1 MKLIEITQ
9 GTPEWHAHRA
19 KHFNASD
26 AAAMMGCSPHMTRT
40 ELLNRLTTGITAEV
54 DPATQRRFDDGHR
67 FENLARPL
75 AESIIGDELYPVTGT
90 NGKLSASFDGLTMD
104 GETVFEHKTLNEGLS
119 YTPWDEGNGAHLPA
133 HYRVQMEH
141 QLIVSGAKRV
151 LFMAS
156 KWSGEELTEERHCWY
171 VSDEALRQQI
181 MAGWTQFQTDLASY
195 VPTAAQPVP
204 VGKAPETLPALHIVI
219 QGGVSAS
226 NLAEFKETA
235 LGAIRSVNRELTTDV
250 HFADAEKAVKWCA
263 DVEDRIKAAKDHALS
278 QTASI
283 DELFRTMDDIAA
295 EARSVR
301 LELDKLVKARK
312 ESIKGEIVREAQS
325 ALLEHIDTIENAMGA
340 AYMPRTPVDFAGCI
354 KGLKSVASIRN
365 AVDTEL
371 ARAKIAANE
380 MATRIHTNL
389 AYAAD
394 HIDKTQVPDIGTLV
408 LKATDDFAAVIQQR
422 VAAQVQREAEA
433 RERIRAEEAA
443 KLAKAEAD
451 RQAAAQRADEERT
464 RAAMI
469 EADRIARQQAEKVS
483 AQHIRDELQAAKAIN
498 EYTLATAPPCHQTLV
513 SPEVV
518 DTGARIKLG
527 DINARLAPV
536 SLTAD
541 GLAQL
546 GFSHVATDKSAKLY
560 RASDFPAMCAALVKH
575 ITDAG
580 ANHD

>member
-19 KHFNASD
+19 QHFNASD
-26 AAAMMGCSPHMTRT
+26 APAMMGCSPHMTRT

-75 AESIIGDELYPVTGT
+75 AEAIIGDELYPVTGT

-104 GETVFEHKTLNEGLS
+104 GETVFEHKTLNDGLR
-119 YTPWDEGNGAHLPA
+119 YTPWDEGNGAHLPQ

-141 QLIVSGAKRV
+141 QLLVSGAKRV

-156 KWSGEELTEERHCWY
+156 KWAGEKLMEERHCWY
-171 VSDEALRQQI
+171 VSDATLRQQI
-181 MAGWTQFQTDLASY
+181 MAGWTQFQTELASY
-195 VPTAAQPVP
+195 VPTTAEPAP

-226 NLAEFKETA
+226 NLEEFKATA
-235 LGAIRSVNRELTTDV
+235 LGAIRSVNRDLTTDV

-283 DELFRTMDDIAA
+283 DALFRTMDDIAA

-325 ALLEHIDTIENAMGA
+325 ALLEHIFSIENAMGA

-371 ARAKIAANE
+371 ARAKIEANE
-380 MATRIHTNL
+380 VATRIHTNL
-389 AYAAD
+389 AYAAV

-408 LKATDDFAAVIQQR
+408 LKAPDDFAAVVQQR

-443 KLAKAEAD
+443 KLQREAAAKEAEEQAKANAVD
-451 RQAAAQRADEERT
+451 IPPKAVDPLPLI
-464 RAAMI
+464 RAA
-469 EADRIARQQAEKVS
+469 EVPDQVADNGE
-483 AQHIRDELQAAKAIN
+483 
-498 EYTLATAPPCHQTLV
+498 
-513 SPEVV
+513 
-518 DTGARIKLG
+518 RIKLG

-536 SLTAD
+536 ALTAD
-541 GLAQL
+541 GLAHL
-546 GFSHVATDKSAKLY
+546 GFVHVAADKSAKLY

-580 ANHD
+580 ANHV

>member
-19 KHFNASD
+19 QHFNASD
-26 AAAMMGCSPHMTRT
+26 AAAMMGCSPYMTRN
-40 ELLNRLTTGITAEV
+40 ELLNRLTTGISAEV

-75 AESIIGDELYPVTGT
+75 AEAIIGDELYPVTGT

-104 GETVFEHKTLNEGLS
+104 GETVFEHKTLNDGLR
-119 YTPWDEGNGAHLPA
+119 YTPWDEGNGAHLPQ

-156 KWSGEELTEERHCWY
+156 KWVGEELTEERHCWY

-181 MAGWTQFQTDLASY
+181 TAGWAQFQTDLASY
-195 VPTAAQPVP
+195 VPAAVEAAP

-235 LGAIRSVNRELTTDV
+235 LGSIRSVNRELTTDG

-283 DELFRTMDDIAA
+283 DELFRTMDDISA

-325 ALLEHIDTIENAMGA
+325 ALLEHIFSIENAMGA
-340 AYMPRTPVDFAGCI
+340 AYMPRTPGDFAGCI

-380 MATRIHTNL
+380 VATRIHANL

-394 HIDKTQVPDIGTLV
+394 HIDKTQVPDIGALV
-408 LKATDDFAAVIQQR
+408 LKAPDDFAAVIQQR
-422 VAAQVQREAEA
+422 VTAQVQREAEA

-443 KLAKAEAD
+443 KLQREAAAKEAEEQAKADRLERE
-451 RQAAAQRADEERT
+451 RQAERT
-464 RAAMI
+464 P
-469 EADRIARQQAEKVS
+469 
-483 AQHIRDELQAAKAIN
+483 
-498 EYTLATAPPCHQTLV
+498 ATAPPSHQTV
-513 SPEVV
+513 VPAEVPEQTV

-536 SLTAD
+536 ALTAD